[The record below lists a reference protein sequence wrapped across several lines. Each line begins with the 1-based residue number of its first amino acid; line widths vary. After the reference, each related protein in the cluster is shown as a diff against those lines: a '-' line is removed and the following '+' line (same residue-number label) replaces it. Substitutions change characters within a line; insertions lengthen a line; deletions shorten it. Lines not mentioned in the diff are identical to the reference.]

1 MTSHEKMSGLHDELA
16 VVCSLEMPDT
26 VHVISFEGLIALF
39 AAQAKDA

>member
-1 MTSHEKMSGLHDELA
+1 MKKCLGYHDELA

-26 VHVISFEGLIALF
+26 VHVISFEGLITLF